1 MQCKKENISKIINK
15 KIISLIICF
24 VSLIFFV
31 KPTIALA
38 EGSDYSVIPLLPKSQ
53 LEETR
58 SYYDFS
64 LTKQDKVDL
73 AFQIENL
80 SEKEQTFSI
89 DIYDAATNKNGII
102 DYSNTKLKE
111 NVKDDHRLSELV
123 TIPDKVSVP
132 AHSKKNVEFKIIPH
146 KSNYKGYIL
155 GAVQIV
161 PQKETKKSGIT
172 NLFTRTIAIRMWGS
186 DSKEKINSKIIDDK
200 NEFDVTTEKNTTLT
214 YQLVNKAPKI
224 EKEYEVQTILEKQDG
239 EKKEINK
246 EEKKIDFAPSSV
258 LKRQI
263 SLKETLKD
271 GKYKLLINT
280 KTSEG
285 ENYNFEYN
293 FNIKD
298 GKLNQQDY
306 WLYVLAFL
314 ALILMIIILFVL
326 KKKKKEKEY

>member
-1 MQCKKENISKIINK
+1 MK
-15 KIISLIICF
+15 KIISIISCF
-24 VSLIFFV
+24 VALVFFV

-64 LTKQDKVDL
+64 LMKQDKVDL

-89 DIYDAATNKNGII
+89 NIYDAATNKNGIV
-102 DYSNTKLKE
+102 DYSNRKLKK
-111 NVKDDHRLSELV
+111 NVKDDQRLSEMV

-132 AHSKKNVEFKIIPH
+132 PRSKKNVEFEIIPH
-146 KSNYKGYIL
+146 KSNFKGYIL

-161 PQKETKKSGIT
+161 PQKEAKKSGIT
-172 NLFTRTIAIRMWGS
+172 NLFTRTIAIRMWGA

-200 NEFDVTTEKNTTLT
+200 KEFDVTTDKNTTLT
-214 YQLVNKAPKI
+214 YQIINNAPKI
-224 EKEYEVQTILEKQDG
+224 EKGYEVQTILEKQDG

-246 EEKKIDFAPSSV
+246 EENKIDFAPSSI
-258 LKRQI
+258 LSRQI
-263 SLKETLKD
+263 NLKETLKD

-285 ENYNFEYN
+285 KNYNFEYN

-298 GKLNQQDY
+298 GKLSQQDS

-314 ALILMIIILFVL
+314 SLLLMIIILFIL
-326 KKKKKEKEY
+326 KKRKKEKEY